1 MIKLNVVDLF
11 DGNVEGCK
19 FINEDYLSN
28 ILDMGFDLVFDGME
42 GVEIEEFDFSGCE
55 VMLVKSEGYR
65 GVGCYDGLVVKDGEN
80 YYIDIVSEG
89 VVFKI

>member
-1 MIKLNVVDLF
+1 
-11 DGNVEGCK
+11 
-19 FINEDYLSN
+19 
-28 ILDMGFDLVFDGME
+28 ME
-42 GVEIEEFDFSGCE
+42 GVEIGEFDFSGCE

-65 GVGCYDGLVVKDGEN
+65 GVGCYDGLVVKDGVN

>member
-1 MIKLNVVDLF
+1 MIKLNVGDLF
-11 DGNVEGCK
+11 NGNVEGCE
-19 FINEDYLSN
+19 FINEEYVNN
-28 ILDMGFDLVFDGME
+28 ILDMEFDLVYDGME
-42 GVEIEEFDFSGCE
+42 GVEIKDFDFSGCE

-65 GVGCYDGLVVKDGEN
+65 GEGCYDGLVVKDGVS